1 MLICLVGVVQT
12 TMAQMETEQA
22 GLAEFK
28 ESQKFRF
35 VQYETSIY
43 WLKKAVE
50 KGNSDAM
57 VELGNAYYK
66 GYGGNTQT
74 NFAEAQKYWQMAAD
88 KNNSFGFFNIG
99 ILYLYGQGVKKNIP
113 EVIKLWTKA
122 AELGHVKAMY
132 SLGDLYFNKVHQP
145 REVSKAEYWYQMALD
160 NGEAEVI
167 PKLAQASKMVDAELV
182 LQKVG
187 ISDFEKGKA
196 YFDLENYNDAL
207 KWFEKSA
214 KSGNDQAMVALGL
227 TYENLKT
234 YRWADDAVNWFKKA
248 SNKGNSKGM
257 YHIGRLILSGKYN
270 YKGVVD
276 YPAAMKW
283 FQKAADLMD
292 EDAMISAGWMYYDGT
307 HDLKPTV
314 NYNSKG
320 RQHWKAWEIFMKA
333 ADLGQPDA
341 YYCLGYMLDNG
352 YAFIKDGKSVNFEQ
366 AGEWYQK
373 AVDLGVERAKTNLI
387 KFNIDFPIRKG
398 EVLFRNKNYE
408 EAKLWFD
415 KADTENNDARAWMYL
430 GEIFEKGLG
439 VDKDLKKA
447 FEYYY
452 KSSNTGNL
460 GAKIKVVELF
470 NGDKK
475 YEASIYKYKGDIK
488 SYNEQALKNK
498 LAMEEK
504 IKKDKEDYQK
514 WLFQKKQEELNRPST
529 YQSVWGGPIGVTQS
543 SKSDQAYKIKN
554 DYNNYVR
561 YLDRSFGK
569 VKGMY

>member
-1 MLICLVGVVQT
+1 
-12 TMAQMETEQA
+12 
-22 GLAEFK
+22 
-28 ESQKFRF
+28 
-35 VQYETSIY
+35 
-43 WLKKAVE
+43 
-50 KGNSDAM
+50 
-57 VELGNAYYK
+57 
-66 GYGGNTQT
+66 
-74 NFAEAQKYWQMAAD
+74 
-88 KNNSFGFFNIG
+88 
-99 ILYLYGQGVKKNIP
+99 
-113 EVIKLWTKA
+113 
-122 AELGHVKAMY
+122 MY
-132 SLGDLYFNKVHQP
+132 FLGDLYFNKVHQP

-196 YFDLENYNDAL
+196 YFDLENYNEAL

-248 SNKGNSKGM
+248 SNNGNTKGM

-292 EDAMISAGWMYYDGT
+292 EDAMISVGWMYYDGT

-320 RQHWKAWEIFMKA
+320 RQHWKAWDIFMKA
-333 ADLGQPDA
+333 ADLGHPDA

-352 YAFIKDGKSVNFEQ
+352 YAFIKDGKSVNFEH

-387 KFNIDFPIRKG
+387 KFYIDFPIRKG

-430 GEIFEKGLG
+430 GEIFEKGLE

-460 GAKIKVVELF
+460 EAKIKVVELF

-475 YEASIYKYKGDIK
+475 YEASIYKYKADIK

-514 WLFQKKQEELNRPST
+514 WLYQKKQEDLNRPST
-529 YQSVWGGPIGVTQS
+529 YQSVWSGPIGVTQP